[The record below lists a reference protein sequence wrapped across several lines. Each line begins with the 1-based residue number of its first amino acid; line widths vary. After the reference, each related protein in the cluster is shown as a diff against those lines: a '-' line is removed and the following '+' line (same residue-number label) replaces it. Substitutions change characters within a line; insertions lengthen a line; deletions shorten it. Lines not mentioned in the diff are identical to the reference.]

1 MTNVVGRRAD
11 YCVAA
16 LPRAAAAL
24 ASPTVNPAT
33 PLVPD
38 PRHLANGRSIPA
50 GYYADQPFVVR
61 TDDGAWLN
69 VVTTGVA
76 HEGSSGQSVVS
87 RRSPDRGLSW
97 SEGVP
102 LEPAGSPENS
112 YAVLLK
118 VPGGRIYV
126 FYNYNIDN
134 VRTIPAN
141 DPPYPG
147 GRCQRVD
154 STGAFVCRWS
164 DDHGRSWSVQRVV
177 LPVREFVIDRE
188 NHAPRGMRFFWN
200 VGKPFIHG
208 GAVYVTVHKVGPIG
222 DDFFTRSEG
231 VWLRSADLLT
241 VASPTTAEWETLPEG
256 EIGLRTPPGGGPI
269 AEEHCTVVL
278 ADDTFY
284 AVYRSV
290 AGHPVN
296 ATSRDGGRTWSEPRY
311 LTYAHGRLVKHPRA
325 ANFVWP
331 CGGGRYLYW
340 FHNHGG
346 RNYDDRN
353 PAWVCSGVEIATP
366 AGRSIAWGEPEIL
379 LYVDDPL
386 VRMSYPDLLIE
397 DDGRYYVT
405 ETQKHYARVHELP
418 AALLDALWQRTSR
431 RELRRANLVRTHH
444 DPKALGGELPMP
456 PLKTFLDRDWG
467 SPHYGTQDLR
477 TGFSL
482 ELWLQAGT
490 TGALLD
496 NRLPDGRG
504 LMLHATADGGIVLTL
519 SDGCTEARWGSEP
532 GRVIGQ
538 AAHHVVVIVDGG
550 PKIISAVIDGVFCDG
565 GTHRQFG
572 WGRFSPNLQNAH
584 GAAEL
589 RVGGGVSTL
598 RIYDAAIYTA
608 DAVAHFRLGN
618 VMV

>member
-1 MTNVVGRRAD
+1 M
-11 YCVAA
+11 
-16 LPRAAAAL
+16 
-24 ASPTVNPAT
+24 NPAT

-38 PRHLANGRSIPA
+38 PRHLANGRFIPA

-61 TDDGAWLN
+61 TDDGAWLC

-76 HEGSSGQSVVS
+76 DEGSSGQNVVA
-87 RRSPDRGLSW
+87 RRSTDRGATW
-97 SEGVP
+97 SDPVL
-102 LEPAGSPENS
+102 LEPPGSPENS

-126 FYNYNIDN
+126 FYNYNLDD
-134 VRTIPAN
+134 VRTIPAD

-147 GRCQRVD
+147 GRCRRVD

-164 DDHGRSWSVQRVV
+164 DDHGRSWSKDRVA

-188 NHAPRGMRFFWN
+188 NNAPRGMRFFWN

-208 GAVYVTVHKVGPIG
+208 GAVYVTLHKVGPIG
-222 DDFFTRSEG
+222 HDFFTRSEG

-241 VASPTTAEWETLPEG
+241 APTPAAARWETLPEG

-284 AVYRSV
+284 TVYRSID
-290 AGHPVN
+290 GHPVT
-296 ATSRDGGRTWSEPRY
+296 ATSRDGGRNWSEPRY
-311 LTYAHGRLVKHPRA
+311 LTHADGRLVKHPRA
-325 ANFVWP
+325 ANFVWS
-331 CGGGRYLYW
+331 CGDGRYLYW

-353 PAWVCSGVEIATP
+353 PAWVCSGMEIDTP
-366 AGRSIAWGEPEIL
+366 AGRGIAWGEPEIL
-379 LYVDDPL
+379 LYVDDPM
-386 VRMSYPDLLIE
+386 VRMSYPDLIIE
-397 DDGRYYVT
+397 DDGRCYVT
-405 ETQKHYARVHELP
+405 ETQKHHARVHEIS

-431 RELRRANLVRTHH
+431 RELRRANLVLSHH
-444 DPKALGGELPMP
+444 DNKVQGGTRPMP
-456 PLKTFLDRDWG
+456 PLKAFLDRDWD
-467 SPHYGTQDLR
+467 SPEYGTKDLR

-482 ELWLQAGT
+482 ELWLQPGATGT
-490 TGALLD
+490 LLD

-504 LMLHATADGGIVLTL
+504 LALWANPEGGVELTL
-519 SDGCTEARWGSEP
+519 SDGRTAARWCGEP
-532 GRVIGQ
+532 GRLSGGDI
-538 AAHHVVVIVDGG
+538 HHIVVIVDGG
-550 PKIISAVIDGVFCDG
+550 PKIISAVIDGRFCDG

-584 GAAEL
+584 GATEL
-589 RVGGGVSTL
+589 RIGAGVKVL
-598 RIYDAAIYTA
+598 RIYDAAIFTA
-608 DAVAHFRLGN
+608 DAVAHFRLGIEA
-618 VMV
+618 V